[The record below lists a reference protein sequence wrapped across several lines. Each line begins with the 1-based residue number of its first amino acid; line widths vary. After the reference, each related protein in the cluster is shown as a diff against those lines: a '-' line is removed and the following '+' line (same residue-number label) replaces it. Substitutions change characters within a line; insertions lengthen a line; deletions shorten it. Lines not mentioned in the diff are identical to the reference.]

1 MNNFSSASALSG
13 GKTSPSVILAVKW
26 AIAVIAPLSIVTV
39 LGLSPVQA
47 LCFGIILFGI
57 VCLVFGLLPDF
68 VIGLGIVFIP
78 TVLGIVPAEV
88 TLAPLST
95 WTWWAI
101 IFGFIVGA
109 AISKSGLGLRISHAL
124 ARRFVRGWTSFIAV
138 IFLVETIFVII
149 APFANVATIV
159 IGLSVFLPMANE
171 LGYASRSRAY
181 TGAELAVVISNTVSG
196 ALLLTGHVMN
206 ALAVNLFASFMV
218 ITFQSWLVTITPIA
232 ALATVL
238 AFFTIVFACRPT
250 SAGAA
255 GKLPDSA
262 AHPSDATRQS
272 DAAPMAAPAAPA
284 VAPAAP
290 AAPAKEAASQT
301 PRPWSANETRVL
313 ALTILIIA
321 GFLLQPALKLPFDA
335 GWLAMALSILL
346 FIPKIGMLTGED
358 IKGINWTFV
367 LFMIGIFSIGGQLSF
382 LGINTIIATFAMPAG
397 IETWGVLPSDL
408 YISSIVVL
416 LHFLCGTIAPL
427 LSTLIPALGAFA
439 QAHGMLLLPL
449 FCTILFC
456 RTRYVFPYQ
465 DAMVLLSKGITRNGI
480 LDSQITK
487 VGVIFTLLVLFVVTP
502 IGSLYWAGITL

>member
-1 MNNFSSASALSG
+1 MNNPPSASAPSG
-13 GKTSPSVILAVKW
+13 SKTSPSAILAVKW
-26 AIAVIAPLSIVTV
+26 AVAVIVPLVIVSV
-39 LGLSPVQA
+39 LGLSLVQA

-57 VCLVFGLLPDF
+57 VCLVFSLLPDF

-138 IFLVETIFVII
+138 IFLVETILVII

-159 IGLSVFLPMANE
+159 IGLSVFLPMAEE
-171 LGYASRSRAY
+171 LGYAPRSRAY
-181 TGAELAVVISNTVSG
+181 TGAALTVVISNTVSG

-232 ALATVL
+232 AIATVL
-238 AFFTIVFACRPT
+238 AFLTIIFACRPKTASAAAGQPAGT
-250 SAGAA
+250 SSQAGAR
-255 GKLPDSA
+255 P
-262 AHPSDATRQS
+262 ATGS
-272 DAAPMAAPAAPA
+272 SAAPAAP

-290 AAPAKEAASQT
+290 LGEAASQT

-346 FIPKIGMLTGED
+346 FVPKIGMLTGEN

-465 DAMVLLSKGITRNGI
+465 DAMVLLSKGITRNGM
-480 LDSQITK
+480 LDPQITK
-487 VGVIFTLLVLFVVTP
+487 VGVIFTLVVLLIVTP